1 MKNRE
6 EGYFYMSEDQIVE
19 YLKENLEENANICVG
34 KRFGLV
40 PYVNVKTEGLK
51 GCFRLHLINN
61 GVLYV
66 EIIDET
72 GNSIQSKFFNDDKFF
87 YEKSIEKRHK
97 MILDLFSTYYKKIR
111 EYLDEF
117 LRLQEDI
124 SQGYSN
130 SGTFSVNTFFN
141 NNVDPFYSINV
152 FVTNPGEEYPEK
164 IGITRTGNKIFLE
177 STIDSKKV
185 DIISINPPAVNY
197 ILRIYWDM
205 LDKTLVI

>member
-1 MKNRE
+1 MKSRE
-6 EGYFYMSEDQIVE
+6 EEFYMSVDQIVE
-19 YLKENLEENANICVG
+19 YLREILEENAIIYVG

-40 PYVNVKTEGLK
+40 PYVEVKTKDLK
-51 GCFRLHLINN
+51 GCFRLSLINN

-66 EIIDET
+66 EILDET
-72 GNSIQSKFFNDDKFF
+72 DNNSIQSKFFNDDKFF
-87 YEKSIEKRHK
+87 YKKSIEKK
-97 MILDLFSTYYKKIR
+97 YKKILDSFSIYYKKTR

-152 FVTNPGEEYPEK
+152 WVTNPGEEYPEK
-164 IGITRTGNKIFLE
+164 IGITRTGNKVFLE